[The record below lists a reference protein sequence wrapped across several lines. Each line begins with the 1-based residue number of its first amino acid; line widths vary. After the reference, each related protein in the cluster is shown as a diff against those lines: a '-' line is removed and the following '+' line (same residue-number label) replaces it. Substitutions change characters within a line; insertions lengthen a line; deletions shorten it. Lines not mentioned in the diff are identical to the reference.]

1 MVLSKIAI
9 ATLVIGLVI
18 GGGLGYLIGVGY
30 STEPTMESME
40 VGKESMISETDG
52 SMESKMESEKE
63 SMKSGE
69 DMSMESMTDPSMGE
83 EKESMMSEKMEG

>member
-1 MVLSKIAI
+1 M
-9 ATLVIGLVI
+9 VI
-18 GGGLGYLIGVGY
+18 GGGLGYLIGVDN

-40 VGKESMISETDG
+40 YGKELMISETED

-63 SMKSGE
+63 TMKSGE
-69 DMSMESMTDPSMGE
+69 EMGTESMMDPRMGE